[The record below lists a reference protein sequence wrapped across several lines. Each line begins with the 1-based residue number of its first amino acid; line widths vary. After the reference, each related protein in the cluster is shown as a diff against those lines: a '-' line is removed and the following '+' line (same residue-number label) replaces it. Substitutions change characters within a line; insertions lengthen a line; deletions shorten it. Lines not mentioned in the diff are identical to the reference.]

1 MAACLL
7 DFGRQIVAEF
17 LQMSLALLQTA
28 CSLSS
33 LEPTRA
39 HPHLESPSTALH
51 VPDRLLDCMAHSL
64 KWAEA
69 QGTLRSA

>member
-28 CSLSS
+28 CSNGAGRS
-33 LEPTRA
+33 RA
-39 HPHLESPSTALH
+39 HPHLE
-51 VPDRLLDCMAHSL
+51 
-64 KWAEA
+64 
-69 QGTLRSA
+69 